1 MNYGLQLLWKFQ
13 VKLSD
18 DVNEIQRVASQFG
31 KNAKCQGDAISDFAD
46 NSKIKQKQT
55 QTKNPI

>member
-46 NSKIKQKQT
+46 NSEIKQ
-55 QTKNPI
+55 N